1 MQDFEKLGVFYL
13 GREYDLE
20 KKALKENLV
29 LYDSRDLVTHAVCVG
44 MTGSGKTGLCIGLLE
59 EAAIDNIPAIVVDP
73 KGDLANLL
81 LTFPDLAD
89 GDFLPW
95 INEEDA
101 RRKGVSPQE
110 FAARQAALWK
120 KGLADWGQD
129 GARVRKLRDS
139 AEFSIYTPGSTAGLP
154 VSILKSFAFP
164 GKAVTGDSELL
175 GERIGTTVTSILNL
189 LGVEADPIQSREH
202 ILLSTILDASWKDG
216 RDLDLAGFIQ
226 AIQSPPVARIGV
238 FDLESFFP
246 SKDRFA
252 LAMKINNLLAAP
264 GFSAWLEGDPLSI
277 DRMFHTAEGKPRVS
291 IFSVAHLNDAER
303 MFFVSLLLTQLLGW
317 MRSQSG
323 TTSLR
328 ALFYMDEIFGYFP
341 PVANPPS
348 KLPLLTLLKQAR
360 AFGLGIVLATQN
372 PVDLDYKG
380 LSNTGTW
387 FLGRLQTDR
396 DKERVL
402 DGLEGAAAGGA
413 GRFDRK
419 RMEQILAGLGERVF
433 LMNNV
438 HEDAPVIFQTR
449 WAMSYLRGPL
459 TRAQIR
465 KLMDAEKA
473 KRPGPVP
480 AGPAAA
486 STAPPAARERASA
499 SAQARPSL
507 PPEVPQFFLPV
518 RGAEPE
524 GASLHYEPM
533 LLGIGKVYFANAKIG
548 VAAQKDV
555 CLMTEF
561 PDGPSRVDWDGARE
575 AEIGESDLEK
585 FPHDPGASFGE
596 LPREAS
602 NAKSYAGWGI
612 AFKEWVYR
620 NGKLDLWKS
629 PSSGILS
636 GPGEPEREFRLRLQQ
651 AGREKR
657 DGQVDRL
664 RQKYTPK
671 IAALQDRI
679 RRAEQSVERE
689 KAQATQQKISTAI
702 SFGATLLTALTGRKV
717 VSQSSLGR
725 AATAARGAGRTLKES
740 QDVARAA
747 ESVQALQKQLD
758 DLQALL
764 DQEIEEVKTGADPL
778 AENLETCE
786 VRPKKTDVSVAL
798 VSLAW
803 FPYWR
808 DGKGGIAPA
817 R

>member
-13 GREYDLE
+13 GREFDLA
-20 KKALKENLV
+20 KNALKEDLV

-44 MTGSGKTGLCIGLLE
+44 MTGSGKTGLCVGLLE
-59 EAAIDNIPAIVVDP
+59 EAVIDHIPAIVVDP
-73 KGDLANLL
+73 KGDLANLF
-81 LTFPDLAD
+81 LTFPDLRD
-89 GDFLPW
+89 DDFLPW

-110 FAARQAALWK
+110 YAGQQAALWK
-120 KGLADWGQD
+120 KGLSEWGQD
-129 GARVRKLRDS
+129 GARIRKLKGS

-154 VSILKSFAFP
+154 VSILKSFSFP
-164 GKAVTGDSELL
+164 GKAVTDDSELL
-175 GERIGTTVTSILNL
+175 GERIGTTVTSLLNL
-189 LGVEADPIQSREH
+189 LGIEADPIQSREH
-202 ILLSTILDASWKDG
+202 ILLSTILHTSWKQG
-216 RDLDLAGFIQ
+216 EDLDLAGFIQ

-252 LAMKINNLLAAP
+252 LAMKLNNLLAAP
-264 GFSAWLEGDPLSI
+264 GFSAWLEGDPLDI
-277 DRMFHTAEGKPRVS
+277 DRMFFTAEGKPKVS
-291 IFSVAHLNDAER
+291 IFSVAHLSDTER

-328 ALFYMDEIFGYFP
+328 TLFYMDEIFGYFP

-348 KLPLLTLLKQAR
+348 KAPLLTLLKQAR

-387 FLGRLQTDR
+387 FLGRLQTER

-419 RMEQILAGLGERVF
+419 RMEQILAGLGKRVF

-459 TRAQIR
+459 TRTQI
-465 KLMDAEKA
+465 KQLMDPVKSS
-473 KRPGPVP
+473 RPEP
-480 AGPAAA
+480 APAAGSA
-486 STAPPAARERASA
+486 APAAPAVIERAAAPSF
-499 SAQARPSL
+499 ARPVL
-507 PPEVPQFFLPV
+507 PPKVPQFFLPV
-518 RGAEPE
+518 RDAEAE
-524 GASLHYEPM
+524 GGSLHYEPM
-533 LLGIGKVYFANAKIG
+533 LLGIGKVYYANAKIG
-548 VAAQKDV
+548 VTAKKEV
-555 CLMTEF
+555 CLLAEF
-561 PDGPSRVDWDGARE
+561 PDGPSRIDWDE
-575 AEIGESDLEK
+575 AQEMDLAENDLEK
-585 FPHDPGASFGE
+585 FPHDPETSFGE
-596 LPREAS
+596 LPGEAS
-602 NAKSYAGWGI
+602 KAKSYPAWGK

-620 NGKLDLWKS
+620 SKRLALWKS
-629 PSSGILS
+629 PSLKVVSE
-636 GPGEPEREFRLRLQQ
+636 PGESERDFRIRLTQAAREERDRQVERLR
-651 AGREKR
+651 K
-657 DGQVDRL
+657 
-664 RQKYTPK
+664 KYTPK
-671 IAALQDRI
+671 IATLQDRI
-679 RRAEQSVERE
+679 RRAEAAVERE
-689 KAQATQQKISTAI
+689 KAQATQQKLSTAV
-702 SFGATLLTALTGRKV
+702 SFGATLLSALTGRKTL
-717 VSQSSLGR
+717 SQSSLGR
-725 AATAARGAGRTLKES
+725 AATTARRAGRSMKEA
-740 QDVARAA
+740 QDIARAK
-747 ESVQALQKQLD
+747 ENVEALAKRLD

-764 DQEIEEVKTGADPL
+764 DQETEEIRESVDPL
-778 AENLETCE
+778 TEELATCE
-786 VRPKKTDVSVAL
+786 VRPKKTDISVDL

-808 DGKGGIAPA
+808 DGKGRIAPA